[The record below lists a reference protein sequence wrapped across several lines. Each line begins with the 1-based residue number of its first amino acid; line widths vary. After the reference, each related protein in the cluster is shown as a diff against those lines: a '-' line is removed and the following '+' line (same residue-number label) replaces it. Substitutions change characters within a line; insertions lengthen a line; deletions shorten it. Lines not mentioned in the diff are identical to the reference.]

1 MKKIIIFTLLFTFIC
16 SLSYAKK
23 RQNSDKTQVTVTFLV
38 MMDKNANS
46 KIPAAIKEQDGILES
61 KIDTNKQEVVITFD
75 GEKNT
80 VSNLQKMFKDIGYTA
95 NALEVG
101 CFGSPEGCLN
111 ATHPIPN
118 SMP

>member
-1 MKKIIIFTLLFTFIC
+1 MKKIIMFTLLISFIC
-16 SLSYAKK
+16 SLIYAKK
-23 RQNSDKTQVTVTFLV
+23 KNNSDETRVTVTFLV
-38 MMDKNANS
+38 MMDKNANANIS
-46 KIPAAIKEQDGILES
+46 AALKSQNGILES
-61 KIDTNKQEVVITFD
+61 KIDTNKQEVIITFD
-75 GEKNT
+75 GAKNT
-80 VSNLQKMFKDIGYTA
+80 VSNLQKMFKDAGYTA